1 MITTKFQ
8 VFIVIIKLF
17 SNVSVEFCNFYV
29 IFLVYVALSPLF
41 RQSQRLPLPHNHGHE
56 SRVFTVGDGS
66 LVVPGIRGFEGLLG
80 YGFSVCTRQID
91 MRNSKATT
99 SAATKTI

>member
-1 MITTKFQ
+1 MF
-8 VFIVIIKLF
+8 L
-17 SNVSVEFCNFYV
+17 
-29 IFLVYVALSPLF
+29 IFVVYRELAALF

-56 SRVFTVGDGS
+56 SRGFTVGVGK
-66 LVVPGIRGFEGLLG
+66 LGFRGFRGSG
-80 YGFSVCTRQID
+80 IPGFQGFRGSGFSVCTRQID